1 MRHAVAMYVRQ
12 ISRKR
17 SDGSR
22 VRYLQLAEKVRDPDT
37 GTPRDRVFF
46 HLGREDQLDK
56 GQLQRLVKS
65 LSRFLG
71 ADEQAQLT
79 ARFEGLGSDLEVE
92 RSLALG
98 GSYVLDAI
106 WRRLEID
113 KALRRL
119 SKGREFEHDIERLLF
134 AMVANR
140 ALCPRSKLGLERWV
154 GRKVSIEGLDKVAVH
169 TLYRAMDFL
178 VEHGDE
184 LQRDVYFSVATLL
197 NLEVDLLFFDTTSV
211 SFQVE
216 DPDDEGEG
224 LRRYGHSKDKR
235 PDLPQVVIGL
245 AVTRGGIPVRCW
257 VLPGNTADAS
267 LVDQVQQDLAG
278 WRLNRVVWVLD
289 RGFAGE
295 KQRIAL
301 QRGGGHVIM
310 GEKLRSGSQ
319 ELARVIGAA
328 GRYRKVRD
336 NLEIK
341 EVKSQPAGDGRRFVM
356 VRNPEQVQRDQS
368 KREANLARL
377 ENEIEAL
384 NERRRRSPRGHS
396 KAVCALKTH
405 RTLGRYVKELKS
417 GVLRIDRAAVR
428 REERLDGKYLLST
441 TDPSLSAEDI
451 ALGYK
456 QLIDVE
462 RAFRTLKSDLDIR
475 PVYHRLEERI
485 RAHVL
490 LCWLALLLVRVIE
503 RDSGKTWPQMRD
515 ELEDISLVVLRS
527 KDGVAE
533 VRSRLTQDQ
542 RTILKSLDLRAPKL
556 ARRIAA

>member
-56 GQLQRLVKS
+56 GQIQRLVRS

-71 ADEQAQLT
+71 ADEQAQVT
-79 ARFEGLGSDLEVE
+79 ARFEGLGTELEVE

-106 WRRLEID
+106 WRR
-113 KALRRL
+113 
-119 SKGREFEHDIERLLF
+119 
-134 AMVANR
+134 
-140 ALCPRSKLGLERWV
+140 
-154 GRKVSIEGLDKVAVH
+154 
-169 TLYRAMDFL
+169 
-178 VEHGDE
+178 
-184 LQRDVYFSVATLL
+184 
-197 NLEVDLLFFDTTSV
+197 LEVDLLFFDTTSV

-267 LVDQVQQDLAG
+267 LVDQVQQGLAG